1 MAASTPGWCSSL
13 AGVTR
18 PELVLA
24 GIARAVGAE
33 LGGTSSLLE
42 ALAEQLGDGHWL
54 LVLDNL
60 EQVLQVAGDLQE
72 LLARCPGVTILATSR
87 TVMGLGAEQEGLPLA
102 IELAAARPRLLD
114 PRRYSAGWPA
124 RWTRWGPAPS
134 TCPNA
139 NAPWEPP
146 SPGASPCSRTM
157 SGRYWKPWPCSS
169 TAGRSK
175 RPPMS
180 PASMRTA
187 PST

>member
-1 MAASTPGWCSSL
+1 M
-13 AGVTR
+13 TR

-102 IELAAARPRLLD
+102 IELAAARTRLLD
-114 PRRYSAGWPA
+114 PGAARPAGPLAGRAGDRHRRPA
-124 RWTRWGPAPS
+124 RTPTHPGSHRRLERRPAQ
-134 TCPNA
+134 
-139 NAPWEPP
+139 
-146 SPGASPCSRTM
+146 
-157 SGRYWKPWPCSS
+157 GR
-169 TAGRSK
+169 
-175 RPPMS
+175 
-180 PASMRTA
+180 
-187 PST
+187 